1 MKGDGSP
8 TTVYQPIDPTV
19 KTELYVPK
27 ILNEVMYGFYAD
39 GFFDRRP
46 IKTEAMID
54 GLDRANGT
62 VTRYKGVAL
71 NSADAAYGG
80 TLIVNSATDASLFFP
95 SAGRRWHDDGSLE
108 FAGETGYYWSSS
120 VAPGWVGKDN
130 EGNTTGT
137 PYANIWTMEFNYVAT
152 QAKSVINQ
160 FAHSIRCVK
169 R

>member
-1 MKGDGSP
+1 MPPVFCGRHFHDKLSNW
-8 TTVYQPIDPTV
+8 
-19 KTELYVPK
+19 K
-27 ILNEVMYGFYAD
+27 
-39 GFFDRRP
+39 
-46 IKTEAMID
+46 
-54 GLDRANGT
+54 LDEIRT
-62 VTRYKGVAL
+62 HQ
-71 NSADAAYGG
+71 
-80 TLIVNSATDASLFFP
+80 TDASLFFP

-130 EGNTTGT
+130 EGNTIGT